1 MPSVNPRPLAAALL
15 VLLFPGLALAQFY
28 VVPRR
33 PGKTAVNSYEF
44 EWRHTDILVGPGAT
58 GLAEPAERTAH
69 EQPPKS
75 PGGANPG
82 APTTSPDVGDT
93 KEPPAGPPSEAT
105 GGPSEP
111 QSQPG
116 LPGSTPVVLGDATD
130 AGVPPLTTGE
140 DGGAPERGLA
150 ASDAGTA
157 DGGALA
163 AADAGTE
170 DGGALAAADAGTEDG
185 GSLAAGGT
193 DAGQQDAGATYLM
206 ASDPDDGGTVL
217 GGGQSVFAGA
227 DGGFNYTY
235 AKSLGDKSGG
245 VRFYFYERERMVAE
259 RAAPL
264 IEEAYR
270 YLVDQFK
277 YVPTKTFPY
286 ILYSSYQEFL
296 QTNLFAVSEGTLGL
310 TSTGEDL
317 KLTLPYLGDHR
328 LFEEVSTHELA
339 HQFTIQKVRTVA
351 EQAKMFGDPLQ
362 AIPLWFI
369 EGLAE
374 FYAKR
379 GMDPEAE
386 MLVRDL
392 LVNPDLFKGYAFL
405 DFFSPGPYGYLWIY
419 KVGQVRV
426 SFLEEEY
433 GAGFIQRVLEESPRL
448 AGGSRDSP
456 SLKFEELLERLTG
469 DNPKRISARFEN
481 WLKRRAFKTYLASEQ
496 SAPALDL
503 LDKAPGYTTAMASS
517 PSGNVL
523 GLRTIVPETGES
535 RLYIMDPRVP
545 DKTVKVAGDGVPGVE
560 SLHPISGR
568 SFALTNDKLA
578 FIAEITGRDI
588 IYVQDYT
595 HKSEQ
600 RGSDVLVRRN
610 AIRTGIDREV
620 GLVVDLSLGG
630 RTAYRIDRHGLLAA
644 YSPAFSPDGRWVAF
658 IGINDAGL
666 RDIYAIDLQAGPDA
680 PPLQLTDDVFSERE
694 VTWGPSGVI
703 FTSDATSHRQFNL
716 FRVRP
721 DAPRQVERLT
731 SEERDHTAP
740 VALADG
746 RLFFTA
752 FNNSSSDLHELT
764 KDGRIVR
771 RTDLT
776 TGVFEPGP
784 GPDGGLWMLFHVSGE
799 RRPAVLRPPRMLA
812 LDVPAEPP
820 PEPPNPLAVRPLT
833 DATNYEPFT
842 RQNLE
847 FGPFFGFAG
856 AGGGGFVGQ
865 LFAAASDRMKD
876 HQFLLTLAVYGSF
889 DLTDGYLLYVND
901 KSRTTWGG
909 GLFQSLRFR
918 VDRTFEGEE
927 GAQNAFFTSGERFF
941 GALGSARYPLSTF
954 LFVQGDL
961 AIGGTRYFLDDY
973 TEFELFF
980 PERNAANRELLT
992 EWNSRN
998 RSIRFQT
1005 ELSGQIGYDSLKY
1018 HYATGP
1024 LSGSAAML
1032 ETTVGVQP
1040 FDNQAYGNVRVDAE
1054 RYFPIYGRANIFI
1067 RGGLGTTLG
1076 GQYARSYF
1084 LSSFDT
1090 LRGVNFG
1097 DIQWLLGRHYVYS
1110 TLEAQLPLNDIIR
1123 VAFLSD
1129 LEAIAA
1135 IDAGG
1140 VGEGRDDLWNHRV
1153 VNGVVGFNLALGPLL
1168 LRLHFARPF
1177 DVGAA
1182 AGQPDPGWVTNFSL
1196 GIAGLNGFFDQ
1207 ANTGKSVGP
1216 APTPMSPALM
1226 PSLGGGYTAPRR

>member
-1 MPSVNPRPLAAALL
+1 ML

-33 PGKTAVNSYEF
+33 PGKTAVNSYVF

-93 KEPPAGPPSEAT
+93 KAPPAGPPSEAT
-105 GGPSEP
+105 EGPSEP
-111 QSQPG
+111 QSQTG
-116 LPGSTPVVLGDATD
+116 LPGSTPVVIGGATD

-140 DGGAPERGLA
+140 DGGGPERGLA
-150 ASDAGTA
+150 AS
-157 DGGALA
+157 
-163 AADAGTE
+163 DAGTE
-170 DGGALAAADAGTEDG
+170 DGGALAAADAGTADGGALATADAGAADG

-193 DAGQQDAGATYLM
+193 DGGEQDAGATYLM

-496 SAPALDL
+496 SAPSLDL

-545 DKTVKVAGDGVPGVE
+545 DKTVKVVGDGVPGVE

-578 FIAEITGRDI
+578 FIAEITGRDV

-833 DATNYEPFT
+833 DAQNYEPFT

-901 KSRTTWGG
+901 KSRMTWGG

-927 GAQNAFFTSGERFF
+927 GSQNAFFTSGERFF
-941 GALGSARYPLSTF
+941 GALGSVRYPLSTF

-992 EWNSRN
+992 EWNARN

-1005 ELSGQIGYDSLKY
+1005 ELSGQFGYDSLKY